1 MSRFVH
7 PDLADVSLS
16 AVLHALADPV
26 RRKILK
32 SLAADRACQG
42 AGKPCAAAAPPDV
55 PRATL
60 SNHYAVLR
68 AAGLVEAE
76 KQGVEVIHRIRC
88 EEVDRRFPG
97 VLAAV
102 LASDEKDNAR

>member
-7 PDLADVSLS
+7 PDLQDVSLS

-32 SLAADRACQG
+32 SLVTDKSCDGR
-42 AGKPCAAAAPPDV
+42 GKSCAAAAPPDV
-55 PRATL
+55 PKATL
-60 SNHYAVLR
+60 SNHFSVLR
-68 AAGLVEAE
+68 SAGLVHAE

-97 VLAAV
+97 LLSAV
-102 LASDEKDNAR
+102 LSNDDPEDGG

>member
-7 PDLADVSLS
+7 PDLDDVSLN

-26 RRKILK
+26 RRKILR
-32 SLAADRACQG
+32 SLATDKACD
-42 AGKPCAAAAPPDV
+42 GKGKACAAAAPPDV
-55 PRATL
+55 PKATL

-68 AAGLVEAE
+68 AAGLVRAE

-88 EEVDRRFPG
+88 EEVELRFPG
-97 VLAAV
+97 VLSAV
-102 LASDEKDNAR
+102 LASDENEDVR